1 MITSN
6 VSALVIESFANQNS
20 NPTYIALF
28 YQVVVVYDAI
38 VDSALFD
45 TVPTKVE
52 TSGIIFIT
60 AVAVIWLIY
69 SMTQEKEEKKK
80 ESDKVK

>member
-80 ESDKVK
+80 EIDKVK